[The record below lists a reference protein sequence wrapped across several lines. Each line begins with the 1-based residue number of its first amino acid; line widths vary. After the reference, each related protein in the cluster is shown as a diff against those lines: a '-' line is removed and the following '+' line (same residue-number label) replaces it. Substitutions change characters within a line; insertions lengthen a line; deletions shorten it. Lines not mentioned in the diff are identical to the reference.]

1 MFDYATRNF
10 AFAKQLNILHTLS
23 SEKHLSWRQ
32 YRKYSV
38 VTTVSNVPKKTEAD
52 IQILIY
58 ESFKILPEEGNKNK
72 NKKHQKNPTHINSR
86 DLTETYVGT
95 NIRPRLYFNTC
106 KITQLI
112 GKSNSPKW
120 LDRGHTQHPSVNWY
134 TNAKTLWV

>member
-10 AFAKQLNILHTLS
+10 AFAKHLNILHTLS

-58 ESFKILPEEGNKNK
+58 ESFKILPEEG
-72 NKKHQKNPTHINSR
+72 KKKQKQKTPKKPHTH
-86 DLTETYVGT
+86 
-95 NIRPRLYFNTC
+95 
-106 KITQLI
+106 
-112 GKSNSPKW
+112 
-120 LDRGHTQHPSVNWY
+120 
-134 TNAKTLWV
+134 